1 MFNLKANY
9 PYQPEINQVAFDLI
23 SIVIE
28 EKRDVKNI
36 LDVGCG
42 FGLLSKELK
51 KTYPKLDFY
60 GVEHAKEASQS
71 SQKILKLLHCSI
83 EDMALIKGKFKTQK
97 FDVIIFS
104 DVLEHL
110 YDPVE
115 IIKSYKSLLK
125 QDGTIVVT
133 VPNIANI
140 FSRITLLFG
149 YFNYS
154 ETGVMDKTHVRFF
167 NRKNLKQLAKESDLK
182 IVSQKY
188 DSIIVRWFVP
198 FIKILITNNNGTGN
212 ILDSKLYQFYFKY
225 LRPIEELLS
234 TLLPSLFAFR
244 LGVSLKRK

>member
-1 MFNLKANY
+1 MFNLKASY
-9 PYQPEINQVAFDLI
+9 PYQPEINQVAFDLVLK
-23 SIVIE
+23 VIKDKKE
-28 EKRDVKNI
+28 VKNI

-51 KTYPKLDFY
+51 KTYPKLDLY
-60 GVEHAKEASQS
+60 GIENAKEASQS
-71 SQKILKLLHCSI
+71 SQKFLKLLQYNI
-83 EDMALIKGKFKTQK
+83 EDMTLIKRKLKSQK
-97 FDVIIFS
+97 FDIIIFS

-110 YDPVE
+110 YDPVGV
-115 IIKSYKSLLK
+115 IKSYQSLLK
-125 QDGTIVVT
+125 HDGTIVVS

-140 FSRITLLFG
+140 FSRIALLFG

-154 ETGVMDKTHVRFF
+154 ETGVMDKTHIRFF

-225 LRPIEELLS
+225 LRPIEELFS

>member
-1 MFNLKANY
+1 MFNLKASY

-23 SIVIE
+23 SKTIKSKKNI
-28 EKRDVKNI
+28 KNI

-42 FGLLSKELK
+42 YGLLSKQLK
-51 KTYPKLDFY
+51 KTHPKLNFY
-60 GVEHAKEASQS
+60 GIEHAKEASQS
-71 SQKILKLLHCSI
+71 SQKILKLLRCDI
-83 EDMALIKGKFKTQK
+83 EDIPLIKRQLKSRK

-110 YDPVE
+110 YDPVG
-115 IIKSYKSLLK
+115 IIKSYQSFLN

-140 FSRITLLFG
+140 FSRIALLFG

-154 ETGVMDKTHVRFF
+154 ETGVMDKTHIRFF
-167 NRKNLKQLAKESDLK
+167 NKQNLMKLAKESNLQ
-182 IVSQKY
+182 IVAQKY
-188 DSIIVRWFVP
+188 DSILVRWFVP
-198 FIKILITNNNGTGN
+198 LIKVFIASKGSGN
-212 ILDSKLYQFYFKY
+212 ILDSKVYQFYFKY

-244 LGVSLKRK
+244 LGVSLEKK

>member
-1 MFNLKANY
+1 MFNLKAFY
-9 PYQPEINQVAFDLI
+9 PYQPEINQVAFDLV
-23 SIVIE
+23 SKVI
-28 EKRDVKNI
+28 KDKKDVKNI

-42 FGLLSKELK
+42 YGLLSKELK
-51 KTYPKLDFY
+51 KTYPKLDLY
-60 GVEHAKEASQS
+60 GVENAKEASHS
-71 SQKILKLLHCSI
+71 SQKILKLLQCDI
-83 EDMALIKGKFKTQK
+83 EDMALIKHKLKKQK

-110 YDPVE
+110 YDPVG
-115 IIKSYKSLLK
+115 IIKSYQSLLK
-125 QDGTIVVT
+125 QDGTIIIT

-140 FSRITLLFG
+140 YSRIALLFG

-188 DSIIVRWFVP
+188 DSIIMRWFVP
-198 FIKILITNNNGTGN
+198 LIKIFITNNKESGN
-212 ILDSKLYQFYFKY
+212 ILDSMLYQFYFKY

>member
-1 MFNLKANY
+1 MFNLKATY
-9 PYQPEINQVAFDLI
+9 PYQPEINQVAFNLV
-23 SIVIE
+23 SMVIKDKKE
-28 EKRDVKNI
+28 VKNI

-42 FGLLSKELK
+42 FGLLSKKLK
-51 KTYPKLDFY
+51 KTYPKLDLY
-60 GVEHAKEASQS
+60 GIEHAKEASQS
-71 SQKILKLLHCSI
+71 SQEILKLLQCNI
-83 EDMALIKGKFKTQK
+83 EDIASIKRKLKTQK

-115 IIKSYKSLLK
+115 IIKSYKSFLK

-140 FSRITLLFG
+140 FSRIALLFG

-154 ETGVMDKTHVRFF
+154 ETGVMDKTHIRFF

-188 DSIIVRWFVP
+188 DCIIVRWFVP
-198 FIKILITNNNGTGN
+198 FIKIFIAINKGSSN

-225 LRPIEELLS
+225 LRPIEELFS

-244 LGVSLKRK
+244 LGVNLKRK

>member
-1 MFNLKANY
+1 MFNLKASY

-23 SIVIE
+23 SKIIKE
-28 EKRDVKNI
+28 EKDVKNI

-60 GVEHAKEASQS
+60 GVEHAKEASQF
-71 SQKILKLLHCSI
+71 SQKILKLLQCNI
-83 EDMALIKGKFKTQK
+83 EDMVLIKSKFKTQK

-110 YDPVE
+110 YDPVG

-140 FSRITLLFG
+140 FSRIALLFG

-154 ETGVMDKTHVRFF
+154 ETGVMDKTHIRFF
-167 NRKNLKQLAKESDLK
+167 NRKNLKQLAKESNLK

-198 FIKILITNNNGTGN
+198 LIKIFIINNKGSGN

-225 LRPIEELLS
+225 IRPIEELFS

-244 LGVSLKRK
+244 LGVNLKRK

>member
-1 MFNLKANY
+1 MFNLKASY

-23 SIVIE
+23 SKVI
-28 EKRDVKNI
+28 KNRKDIKNI

-42 FGLLSKELK
+42 YALLSKQLK
-51 KTYPKLDFY
+51 RAYPKLNFY
-60 GVEHAKEASQS
+60 GIEHAKEASQS
-71 SQKILKLLHCSI
+71 SQKILKLLRCDI
-83 EDMALIKGKFKTQK
+83 EDISYIRQQLKTKK
-97 FDVIIFS
+97 FDIIIFS

-110 YDPVE
+110 YDPVGV
-115 IIKSYKSLLK
+115 IKSYQSLLK
-125 QDGTIVVT
+125 KDGTIVVS

-140 FSRITLLFG
+140 FSRIALLFG

-154 ETGVMDKTHVRFF
+154 ETGVMDKTHIRFF

-198 FIKILITNNNGTGN
+198 LIKIFITNNKGGGN

-225 LRPIEELLS
+225 IRPIEELFS

-244 LGVSLKRK
+244 LGVNLKRK